1 MPDLRTEAFVL
12 RRTNYGETDRIL
24 SLITRE
30 GKVDVI
36 ARGVRKEKS
45 KLAGGVELFC
55 LSEVTIHQKSPD
67 ALGILTSAK
76 MLHFHRGILSDLSRL
91 DTASRALREVA
102 RLSDHI
108 DAPEL
113 FDLLSQIFRALDSA
127 EAPLPLVEFYFRFNL
142 ARISGEPPNLHT
154 DITGAKLSPDQTYIW
169 DQTDQSLRP
178 HPSGPLS
185 APHIKLLR
193 LILSA
198 PLSTVASVK
207 DLDDYLDVIKRAI

>member
-12 RRTNYGETDRIL
+12 RRTNYGEADRIL
-24 SLITRE
+24 SLLATN
-30 GKVDVI
+30 GKIDVI
-36 ARGVRKEKS
+36 ARGVRKERS
-45 KLAGGVELFC
+45 KLAGGIELFC

-76 MLHFHRGILSDLSRL
+76 MLHFYQNILTDLSRL
-91 DTASRALREVA
+91 ELASTVLKQTSKLAV
-102 RLSDHI
+102 HI
-108 DAPEL
+108 DSPEL
-113 FDLLSQIFRALDSA
+113 FDLLSQIFGALDRA
-127 EAPLPLVEFYFRFNL
+127 ETPLPLVELYFRLNF
-142 ARISGEPPNLHT
+142 ARISGEPPNFHT
-154 DITGAKLSPDQTYIW
+154 DTTGAKLSPDQTYIW
-169 DQTDQSLRP
+169 DQSDQSLRP

-207 DLDDYLDVIKRAI
+207 DLDNYLYDIIGI